1 MRRGVIDIGTNSVK
15 LFVADLRDGEISP
28 HLETS
33 RQTRLGQGLY
43 DANQL
48 QPGPI
53 RATIDAVRELLDLA
67 KQHDC
72 NDTRIIATSAV
83 REAANAGELLDALAQ
98 PTSVRS
104 GDDEARLAF
113 DGVHSCPRLA
123 NRPAL
128 VVDVG
133 GGSTEFI
140 AGDASGM
147 RHHKSLPLG
156 SVRLMECHTVSDPPT
171 TGERLAVRNSIETC
185 LAGAALLELRGH
197 LGALGP
203 PPVTLIGT
211 GGMASLFAK
220 MELADDGYDRDR
232 MEAVKL
238 PLAQVTALRER
249 LWNLPLAKRRTI
261 IGLPSN
267 RADVALFGSL
277 IYEQLMREL
286 GFAALRIST
295 RGLRFGALQS

>member
-15 LFVADLRDGEISP
+15 LLVADVRSAEISP

-43 DANQL
+43 DAGQL

-53 RATIDAVRELLDLA
+53 RATVAAVSELLDLA
-67 KQHDC
+67 KRHDC
-72 NDTRIIATSAV
+72 NDTRIITTSAV
-83 REAANAGELLDALAQ
+83 REAANSGVLLDALGQ
-98 PTSVRS
+98 PATVLI
-104 GDDEARLAF
+104 GDAEARLAF
-113 DGVHSCPRLA
+113 DGVRSCPRLA
-123 NRPAL
+123 KRPAL

-133 GGSTEFI
+133 GGSTEFVV
-140 AGDASGM
+140 GDADGM

-171 TGERLAVRNSIETC
+171 TGERQAVRDSIKTC
-185 LAGAALLELRGH
+185 LAGGALVELRGH

-203 PPVTLIGT
+203 PPVTLVGT

-220 MELADDGYDRDR
+220 MELPDDGYDRDR
-232 MEAVKL
+232 MEAVEL

-249 LWNLPLAKRRTI
+249 LWDLPLGKRRTI

-277 IYEQLMREL
+277 IYEQLMHEL

>member
-15 LFVADLRDGEISP
+15 LFVADVRDGEISP

-98 PTSVRS
+98 PTSVLS

-171 TGERLAVRNSIETC
+171 TGERLAVRDSIETC

-220 MELADDGYDRDR
+220 MELADDGYDRNR